1 MLTTGNWDRLAAT
14 PRPLT
19 EELQKIRGKPFGFL
33 RKAVKKW
40 EHQMTNAPLVF
51 AAVVQANSAL
61 FDAKTSTWAPAV
73 LLYTTDPAL
82 ARDGAWLRQVADRVF
97 ALKEQRTGDRRED
110 ALGALLNDEDSTID
124 LDVPPTLT
132 GGVTVKIVSTH
143 IDPDT
148 LPGRAIPE
156 HRLLVGLAFDGEI
169 VLLPSTYY

>member
-40 EHQMTNAPLVF
+40 EHEITNAPLVF

-61 FDAKTSTWAPAV
+61 FDAKTSQWAPAV

-82 ARDGAWLRQVADRVF
+82 ARDGAWLRQVADRAF
-97 ALKEQRTGDRRED
+97 ALKEHRTGDRRED
-110 ALGALLNDEDSTID
+110 ALGALLADEDSTINIE
-124 LDVPPTLT
+124 VPPTLT
-132 GGVTVKIVSTH
+132 GGVPARIVSTFV
-143 IDPDT
+143 DPAR

-156 HRLLVGLAFDGEI
+156 HRLLVGLAFEGEV